1 MSSPR
6 LVAESGLGVGARTKA
21 RGVSALLDSTF
32 GFFVWVA
39 HLLAIYI
46 GTAVACQLGLG
57 AASEGTRAMFVT
69 VLTVITVA
77 AAAIVVWH
85 AGRRY
90 RQQRELPERRFR
102 MSVTMGC
109 DAIATVA
116 IAWQLLAILLVAAC
130 T

>member
-6 LVAESGLGVGARTKA
+6 LLAESGLSVGARTKA

-57 AASEGTRAMFVT
+57 AASGDTRVFLT
-69 VLTVITVA
+69 VLAVITVA
-77 AAAIVVWH
+77 AAEIVVWH

-102 MSVTMGC
+102 MAITMGC

-116 IAWQLLAILLVAAC
+116 IAWQLLAIVLVLAC
-130 T
+130 V

>member
-1 MSSPR
+1 
-6 LVAESGLGVGARTKA
+6 
-21 RGVSALLDSTF
+21 
-32 GFFVWVA
+32 
-39 HLLAIYI
+39 
-46 GTAVACQLGLG
+46 
-57 AASEGTRAMFVT
+57 MFVT

-102 MSVTMGC
+102 MAVTMGC

-116 IAWQLLAILLVAAC
+116 IAWQLLAILLVPAC